1 VDLRVLPDEAA
12 HSQYEMRSFV
22 RSDSGVLYPTGQG
35 RLADPSNPAP
45 SNSVANVTPPISVPG
60 NVGTGVLPRPVIP
73 KSTKEKSRVRSGAA
87 KGGRGVAGHPILAV
101 IEPPSAVVGGAD
113 RPIVSTPKENKKA
126 RQSRLNA
133 YDDAI
138 ESVLRKV
145 QETVTEADNVL
156 YDEIVSD
163 FGGAEEEAFVPPP
176 VAVAPVAG
184 IDYDDR
190 QAQIA
195 DTIDAV
201 IARTF
206 HHDESDQ
213 SQPSPPAL
221 PVGSPPPYDEDED
234 EVIEVHSVS
243 PLKVEVTTDDILI
256 LPPPSPPAPPIRTL
270 AERKFVPEEMAPA
283 PAPRRS
289 KKSKTKPVVSALP
302 KDDDFEQDQ
311 PRPLSPAP
319 DELPGPS
326 NLGGTF
332 ESYVRLEELEPSARK
347 ARPTKDDH
355 EDGVEIRDSLDEGS
369 QLLPLDAAESLMKLA
384 GVAPPPK
391 RLRIAYGLG
400 RDRTVEDSRD
410 SGEMELRTTSDL
422 GPDDLDIGEGGR
434 RSADLLILDHRQRS
448 ARDERVKSRAQD
460 LSEEMTE
467 AHDLSVEIAE
477 TRPVK
482 PAGKR
487 GRPRKDNK
495 KREKVQKA
503 TVIIY
508 LLSGDIQNSIRWLSL
523 FFNSDVNKAG

>member
-1 VDLRVLPDEAA
+1 MDLRVLPDEAA

-206 HHDESDQ
+206 HHDDSDQ
-213 SQPSPPAL
+213 SQPSPPAP

-448 ARDERVKSRAQD
+448 ARDERAKSRAQD